1 MSDDIKIIEHV
12 TLRLARCRLCPY
24 PEKDDK
30 ERVLL
35 RVINPEN
42 NKKTYAVKCP
52 NIIAPNGQPCINF
65 RFSAVRSVKSGEI
78 SRKLSKEILEDL
90 YRDKGK
96 SLQDIAEEFKCTK
109 QMVKILMD
117 RYGLEIRSQSKARLL
132 AIKKGKFENFEH
144 DGIDEDFFSNWS
156 PEMAWVLGLIF
167 TDGCLSGGRVQIC
180 SIDLD
185 LLDKVK
191 GHLNSN
197 KPIQKATQLYDNTKF
212 IYRLE
217 FYREKMRN
225 DLAALGLIERKS
237 LTMKFPDVPEE
248 HIRHFIRGCW
258 DGDGSVFI
266 SGSKLRASYI
276 SGSEHFVKRLV
287 DELHKA
293 GIHLKIIYGNSE
305 TTKHTM
311 RFLMAKY
318 PMNQYPLKIHTDIR
332 SKSPTY
338 SIKINAQESLL
349 TLFHYFYD
357 GVDESIYLTRKHN
370 VFAQALSMPLQEFDK
385 LDENNL
391 DKYNQVDAMSSRKK
405 ILQIKNNDGKL
416 KCSKCKAVNKLMYVS
431 SDTLCWECL
440 QGLKSK
446 KKIYRKEL

>member
-12 TLRLARCRLCPY
+12 TLRLAQCRLCPY

-185 LLDKVK
+185 LLEKVK
-191 GHLNSN
+191 KHLGSN
-197 KPIQKATQLYDNTKF
+197 KQVLKTTQSYDKTKF
-212 IYRLE
+212 IYRIE
-217 FYREKMRN
+217 FCREKMRN
-225 DLAALGLIERKS
+225 DLYKLGLVEKKS
-237 LTMKFPDVPEE
+237 LILKFPEVPKES
-248 HIRHFIRGCW
+248 IRHFIRGCW

-266 SGSKLRASYI
+266 SGGKLRASYV
-276 SGSEHFVKRLV
+276 SGSKDFIYSLIEKLY
-287 DELHKA
+287 KM
-293 GIHLKIIYGNSE
+293 GIGRKGGTN
-305 TTKHTM
+305 TT
-311 RFLMAKY
+311 L
-318 PMNQYPLKIHTDIR
+318 PLSPLKIHVDQR
-332 SKSPTY
+332 AKSPSY
-338 SIKINAQESLL
+338 SIKIDSEESLAR
-349 TLFHYFYD
+349 LFSFFYY
-357 GVDESIYLTRKHN
+357 GVDESVYLKRKYD
-370 VFAQALSMPLQEFDK
+370 VFAQALNMLPQEFDK

-391 DKYNQVDAMSSRKK
+391 DKYNQVDATSSRKK
-405 ILQIKNNDGKL
+405 FLQIKNDDGKL

-446 KKIYRKEL
+446 KKTYRKEL